1 MKKLLTSI
9 LAIIFTVCL
18 AFSLVGCGDANVTPP
33 SAVNGADT
41 VMTGLKKPPDS
52 YDANTAVYAA
62 LGKLESY
69 TTYKSQSS
77 GTSTARKGI
86 VSYTQT
92 TNAVTIKH
100 GDEYYTDTESH
111 SAFVNF
117 RHEAFAKNNNVAYRV
132 NDGDIKNVLRSSY
145 ESVYG
150 ITPAK
155 LLTGHIY
162 NQNTIVSVTGQKVNS
177 NYQYAVTLD
186 KNESNAGLSR
196 QMKEFGGLGGYPVF
210 NEDPVVTIVVR
221 EDFTPVSATYVSKYT
236 VNVPVLGDMDCFETN
251 TITFSHFNGN
261 VEIPDTEDFNAAM
274 NSTPSVIDPN
284 KTAEKSGLDKIAAS
298 LVNLNFRDG
307 ITLTGSI
314 FYNDLSVP
322 FKLSGKADVDGLV
335 DGTKKTSEAFDFTL
349 SVITFDGNMSVTYHD
364 GTFYAD
370 VAGKKL
376 AFSADVSAVGGL
388 ELNLNDAGSIV
399 SALKKVLTV
408 EQSETEKDT
417 YIITPAKELKDV
429 ICAALIKAEVIT
441 EAEAE
446 SFSFTVKAYMPDDKI
461 NAVYAT
467 MSTNEKKAG
476 LSATIANELYTLP
489 GSFDDYETKL
499 AFGADVSLSLS
510 PSLFGGVDFEV
521 NCNLSFAY
529 DTSVSDPVK
538 AFRAEAKIIL
548 GDALKSILA
557 LVPSMMPDAPALLAL
572 AGSADE
578 MLVDYKDGAIYVAF
592 VADGKAIYVN
602 KVELPE
608 TDFATQTAE
617 TYSSDDLSTIT
628 ALLSELIEFDY
639 DKETNIFT
647 IAFKQNV
654 IDLINSVFMNELP
667 DAVFDKLGETGA
679 LLLMFLDLSN
689 PLAGVNVQYNVEN
702 GALSLNVDM
711 ESVGMDYV
719 YNPNAEYEKNIL
731 FTLGLKGNDDI
742 SDFSFD
748 FETALSDDALAAP
761 VREGISEL
769 KGVIY
774 TDENAQKFAYLK
786 AAYESLTENSKL
798 LVYNYESL
806 SGYENSAKSDKAA
819 VDKFAASKEKKN
831 YAYDN
836 FTDEQKEYFVTAYA
850 EIANSYFEARYEEEK
865 TKVQEINKAINE
877 LDTVVENLTIEQL
890 IGLIKKVSGI
900 MTKIESLGE
909 QSASDVDTANLNAAA
924 KTIIDKYAEL
934 IKAEAE
940 PLLAEL
946 KEMNQA
952 FDKQSTFNKTV
963 DEMIAF
969 YEKYSE
975 FYTERCENL
984 EDYKAWKLMTENHS
998 DVLSC
1003 CMKVNYYISTGR
1015 GFKTGAVKTIIDAID
1030 SLDSATMTTE
1040 QLTAAIGKIET
1051 LMGIVEDENA
1061 ITNLK
1066 KLEEIKTSVAS

>member
-18 AFSLVGCGDANVTPP
+18 ALTLVGCGDANDTPP
-33 SAVNGADT
+33 SAVNGTDT
-41 VMTGLKKPPDS
+41 VMTDLKKTPDN
-52 YDANTAVYAA
+52 YDAKTAIYAA

-77 GTSTARKGI
+77 GTATARKGI

-92 TNAVTIKH
+92 TTATNVKH
-100 GDEYYTDTESH
+100 GDEFYTQTDSH

-117 RHEAFAKNNNVAYRV
+117 RHEAFVKNNNVAYRV
-132 NDGDIKNVLRSSY
+132 NGNEIKNVTRSSY

-155 LLTGHIY
+155 LLSGHIY
-162 NQNTIVSVTGQKVNS
+162 NQNTILSVVGQKVNNGYEYIIS
-177 NYQYAVTLD
+177 LD
-186 KNESNAGLSR
+186 KNEATAKIAY

-210 NEDPVVTIVVR
+210 SDNVTVTIVIK
-221 EDFTPVSATYVSKYT
+221 EDFTPVSVTYTSKYN
-236 VNVPVLGDMDCFETN
+236 VNVPVLGDMECTENN
-251 TITFSHFNGN
+251 TINFSHYNGT
-261 VEIPDTEDFNAAM
+261 VEIPDTEAFNAAM
-274 NSTPSVIDPN
+274 DSTPSTIDPTKGN
-284 KTAEKSGLDKIAAS
+284 EKSGLDKIAAS
-298 LVNLNFRDG
+298 LSILNFRDG
-307 ITLTGSI
+307 VSLTGSI
-314 FYNDLSVP
+314 SYDDLSVP

-349 SVITFDGNMSVTYHD
+349 SVLTFDGNMAVTYHD
-364 GTFYAD
+364 GTFYVN

-376 AFSADVSAVGGL
+376 AFSADVSAVDGL
-388 ELNLNDAGSIV
+388 ELNLNDAGAIV
-399 SALKKVLTV
+399 SNLKKVLTV

-417 YIITPAKELKDV
+417 YIINPTKGLKDV
-429 ICAALIKAEVIT
+429 ICAALIKANVIT
-441 EAEAE
+441 ETEAE
-446 SFSFTVKAYMPDDKI
+446 SFSFTVKAYLPDDRI
-461 NAVYAT
+461 SAVYAT
-467 MSTNEKKAG
+467 MSTDEKK
-476 LSATIANELYTLP
+476 LEISATIANELYNVP
-489 GSFDDYETKL
+489 ESFEGYETKV
-499 AFGADVSLSLS
+499 AFGADVNLALS
-510 PSLFGGVDFEV
+510 PSLFGGMAFTV

-529 DTSVSDPVK
+529 DTSVSDPAK
-538 AFRAEAKIIL
+538 AFRAEAKITL

-557 LVPSMMPDAPALLAL
+557 LVPSMMPDAPSLLAL
-572 AGSADE
+572 VGNADE
-578 MLVDYKDGAIYVAF
+578 MLIDYKDGAIYVAF

-608 TDFATQTAE
+608 TDFGTQTAE
-617 TYSSDDLSTIT
+617 TYSSDDLSAIT

-639 DKETNIFT
+639 DKENNIFT

-667 DAVFDKLGETGA
+667 DALFDNLGETGA

-689 PLAGVNVQYNVEN
+689 PIAGVNVKYDAEN

-711 ESVGMDYV
+711 KNVGMDYV
-719 YNPNAEYEKNIL
+719 YNPNAEYEKNTL
-731 FTLGLKGNDDI
+731 LTLGLKGNDEI

-774 TDENAQKFAYLK
+774 TDENAQKFADLK

-850 EIANSYFEARYEEEK
+850 EIANSYFEARYEAEK
-865 TKVQEINKAINE
+865 TKVQEINKSINE
-877 LDTVVENLTIEQL
+877 LDTNVENLTADKLIE
-890 IGLIKKVSGI
+890 LIKKVSGI
-900 MTKIESLGE
+900 MTQVDSLSK
-909 QSASDVDTANLNAAA
+909 QSALEVDTVKLNAAA

-934 IKAEAE
+934 LKAEAE

-952 FDKQSTFNKTV
+952 FDEYSSFNKSV

-969 YEKYSE
+969 YEKYSD
-975 FYTERCENL
+975 FYTERCEDL
-984 EDYKAWKLMTENHS
+984 KDYKAWELMVENHS
-998 DVLSC
+998 DVLGC
-1003 CMKVNYYISTGR
+1003 CMKANYYISTGR

-1030 SLDSATMTTE
+1030 ALDSTTMTTE
-1040 QLTAAIGKIET
+1040 QLTAAIEKIET
-1051 LMGIVEDENA
+1051 LMEIVEDENA

-1066 KLEEIKTSVAS
+1066 KLEEIKTSMAA